1 MYILTNTVVYI
12 HISYFMNIYRKWL
25 HWAQFWNPGPPSPW
39 KHQGTVAD
47 WVYEMC
53 QSAVVS
59 EVSPTDPWFGRCCA
73 DWSEWS
79 NTYMPATTEGNG
91 NMLMSHILGMKSE

>member
-1 MYILTNTVVYI
+1 MYVYSDKRCCVYT
-12 HISYFMNIYRKWL
+12 HIIFHEHIQRWV
-25 HWAQFWNPGPPSPW
+25 HWAQFWNPDTSPW

-59 EVSPTDPWFGRCCA
+59 EVSPTDPWFGRWCA

-91 NMLMSHILGMKSE
+91 NMLMSHILGMKK